1 MNYLNEKSDLR
12 DRIAQ
17 LEKIT
22 AEVSAD
28 PQHGPVVTVCI
39 GEARVSVYL
48 YDETC
53 IVTTPEGR
61 QYGLEVSGPWFAV
74 RSQLAALKS
83 E

>member
-1 MNYLNEKSDLR
+1 MEYLNEKSR
-12 DRIAQ
+12 Q
-17 LEKIT
+17 IT